1 MADPQFEL
9 EREPAAVLAAIPL
22 ATEYLATRTELT
34 SLTKLRAE
42 GLSPELARAAVEQAI
57 LRQGLD
63 HHWSRDWLFTRDTA
77 EQASHPLVAA
87 FHAGVIHSDGVT
99 EIVDLTAGIG
109 SDCAA
114 IAAVGLNVIAI
125 ERDQHTAALLTH
137 NLREF
142 AQARVVVGDS
152 EHVAPKSDAYFV
164 DPARRS
170 GTRSATG
177 ARALP
182 ERDPERWSPPLSRV
196 RSLSENAT
204 VYMKAAPAFEP
215 PHEWARYSISVN
227 RNLVEMFTTNSHD
240 GTYAVMI
247 DTRTGDTTVI
257 EQMPKN
263 TIPEQT
269 LHGDTPVSLGSF
281 IYEVDPAIS
290 RSGLTTQVAD
300 QLGLRCIGTRGMWLT
315 GEHIPA
321 VPYLRTYRV
330 HDQFPIKEIASRVSH
345 LPGVAIKNKDSQ
357 QDFATLRKASRKPD
371 HNSWAVVITTIEGN
385 EVAILVNR
393 EIANYPE

>member
-1 MADPQFEL
+1 MPDSDREL
-9 EREPAAVLAAIPL
+9 EPAAVLAAIPL
-22 ATEYLATRTELT
+22 ATEYLATRTELA
-34 SLTKLRAE
+34 SLTKLRAD
-42 GLSPELARAAVEQAI
+42 GLSPELARAAVEQAT

-63 HHWSRDWLFTRDTA
+63 HHWPSDWLFTRDTA

-87 FHAGVIHSDGVT
+87 FHASVIHRDGVT

-114 IAAVGLNVIAI
+114 IAAAGINVIAI

-142 AQARVVVGDS
+142 VLATVVVGDS
-152 EHVAPKSDAYFV
+152 ELLAPQSAAYFV

-170 GTRSATG
+170 GTRTATG

-196 RSLSENAT
+196 RSLSEKAT

-215 PHEWARYSISVN
+215 PHGWARYSISLN
-227 RNLVEMFTTNSHD
+227 RNLIEMFTTNSHH
-240 GTYAVMI
+240 GNFAVMI
-247 DTRTGDTTVI
+247 DTRTGETTIIKQLVDSSI
-257 EQMPKN
+257 MDEKN
-263 TIPEQT
+263 MA
-269 LHGDTPVSLGSF
+269 LGPF
-281 IYEVDPAIS
+281 VYEVDPAIS
-290 RSGLTTQVAD
+290 RAGLTPQVAE
-300 QLGLRCIGTRGMWLT
+300 QLGLRGIGTRGMWLT
-315 GEHIPA
+315 GEHVPA
-321 VPYLRTYRV
+321 VPYLRAYRV
-330 HDQFPIKEIASRVSH
+330 HDQFPIKEMASRVSH

-357 QDFATLRKASRKPD
+357 QDFANLRKASRKPD
-371 HNSWAVVITTIEGN
+371 HNSWAVVVTTIEGN

-393 EIANYPE
+393 DRANYPE